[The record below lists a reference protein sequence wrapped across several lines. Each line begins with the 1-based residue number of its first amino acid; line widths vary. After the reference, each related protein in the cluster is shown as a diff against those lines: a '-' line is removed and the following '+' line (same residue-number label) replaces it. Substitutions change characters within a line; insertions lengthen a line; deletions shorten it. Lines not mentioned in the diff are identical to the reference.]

1 MTKLTKY
8 FIIFF
13 LALGL
18 TPARA
23 QSAHYTIS
31 PLNADAVL
39 SADGLRSSVEE
50 LCSEDMGGRR
60 TGTEGGIKAAAW
72 LDAEFRSIGL
82 EPLSGAWMHGFVTSD
97 GLARNIMGIVP
108 GSQSRYVIV
117 MAHYDNLGYL
127 GGTFYP
133 GADSNA
139 SGVAALLQ
147 LARMAKKMKE
157 CRKEYSSGIIFV
169 ALDAKEKNRLG
180 AAHLW
185 EQLNGGRLLDPA
197 TGSAITP
204 SQISLAVNL
213 DQLGT
218 GDAPI
223 TKGNTRYLMMLSGA
237 DGRRD
242 ILNSVNRSAGFGF
255 ELAYDYYGSKDFT
268 NLFYR
273 RVSDQ
278 SVFLEHGISSVM
290 FTSGITLLNNK
301 PGDTPE
307 TLDYE
312 LLASRTRLIFW
323 FLDRIL

>member
-1 MTKLTKY
+1 MTKIRNY

-13 LALGL
+13 L
-18 TPARA
+18 TVCVPAAA
-23 QSAHYTIS
+23 QRYTIS
-31 PLNADAVL
+31 PINADQVL
-39 SADGLRSSVEE
+39 NQDNIRSNVEY
-50 LCSEDMGGRR
+50 LCSEELGGRA
-60 TGTEGGIKAAAW
+60 TGTDGGRKTAAW
-72 LDAEFRSIGL
+72 LEGNFRVLGL
-82 EPLSGAWMHGFVTSD
+82 KPLGGAWMHGFNTND
-97 GLARNIMGIVP
+97 GLARNVIGLIP
-108 GSQSRYVIV
+108 GSATPSRYVV
-117 MAHYDNLGYL
+117 LMAHFDNLGTL
-127 GGTFYP
+127 NGRFYP

-147 LARMAKKMKE
+147 LTEMVTHMNT
-157 CRKEYSSGIIFV
+157 CRKIYRHGLIVV
-169 ALDAKEKNRLG
+169 ALDAKDKNQAG
-180 AAHLW
+180 AEGLW
-185 EQLNGGRLLDPA
+185 RQISAGKLLDPVS
-197 TGSAITP
+197 GQPVSA
-204 SQISLAVNL
+204 SQIDLVVNL

-278 SVFLEHGISSVM
+278 GVFLEHGISSVM